1 MRWPISPGH
10 GAASR
15 PGKSFWN
22 LTHLTVRPL
31 LLPIGLS
38 TGLGGPPHIA
48 ISIASLTYSTFR
60 IGFVNAE
67 DRHRTCWYARRTAD
81 FPEDLGNH
89 TIIDGQLAFC
99 AHPMYWP
106 VVRYE

>member
-1 MRWPISPGH
+1 
-10 GAASR
+10 
-15 PGKSFWN
+15 
-22 LTHLTVRPL
+22 

-106 VVRYE
+106 VVRYEFDIRNCEDCDVYKPRRIISGPEQKNRPV